1 MMLKNLIDENH
12 IDFDE
17 SNLKKTCELIRGS
30 YSESKTSFRKEKAWL
45 FDIVSNKRNAIDVD
59 KFDYI

>member
-1 MMLKNLIDENH
+1 M
-12 IDFDE
+12 
-17 SNLKKTCELIRGS
+17 KKACELIRGGYDS
-30 YSESKTSFRKEKAWL
+30 PNSLFGLKKAWL